1 MATIYDVSKNA
12 NVSVAT
18 VSRVLN
24 NNPKVDVVLKQ
35 RVLESI
41 RELGFVP
48 NGIARSLKTKRTE
61 RIALVI
67 PDITNPFFP
76 EMARGVQDTLETHG
90 YHVILAN
97 TDDDPTREIRYL
109 EMLTKVGVDGL
120 VITPSL
126 PKITRQAPDFRKLEQ
141 ALKTLSVPTVGIS
154 VTAVSQNADHVRT
167 DEESSGEKATEHLL
181 GLGHTA
187 VALIHGPDHSEVSQC
202 RTRGFIKALK
212 NHGLEPEPFFLR
224 DGHARREGG
233 RTAMQEL
240 LALPQRP
247 SAVFAINDIMALG
260 AMGAIHDAGLTI
272 PDDIAIVSIDN
283 IAEAVTAYP
292 PLSTMAMPSNYEQGR
307 IAAQLLLERIAQGD
321 PNWPQRVITLEMRL
335 IVRGSTVKGL
345 GLVPLP

>member
-24 NNPKVDVVLKQ
+24 NNPKVDIVLKK

-76 EMARGVQDTLETHG
+76 EMARGVQDTLETQG
-90 YHVILAN
+90 YHVILTN
-97 TDDDPTREIRYL
+97 TDDDPMREVRYL

-120 VITPSL
+120 IITPSL
-126 PKITRQAPDFRKLEQ
+126 PNLSRKTPDFRRLEQ
-141 ALKTLSVPTVGIS
+141 ALKTLSVPVVGIS
-154 VTAVSQNADHVRT
+154 VNAVSPTADHVRT
-167 DEESSGEKATEHLL
+167 DEELNGEKATEHLL
-181 GLGHTA
+181 GLGHTE
-187 VALIHGPDHSEVSQC
+187 VALIHGPDHSEVSQR
-202 RTRGFIKALK
+202 RTHGFVRALK
-212 NHGLEPEPFFLR
+212 NHGLEPNPLFLR
-224 DGHARREGG
+224 NGHAKREGG

-240 LALPQRP
+240 LALSQRP
-247 SAVFAINDIMALG
+247 SAVFAINDVMALG
-260 AMGAIHDAGLTI
+260 AMGAIHDAGFTL
-272 PDDIAIVSIDN
+272 PDDVAMVSVDN
-283 IAEAVTAYP
+283 IAEAITAYP
-292 PLSTMAMPSNYEQGR
+292 PLSTMAIPSNYEQGR
-307 IAAQLLLERIAQGD
+307 VAAQLLLERIAQAD
-321 PNWPQRVITLEMRL
+321 PHWPGRVITLETRL

-345 GLVPLP
+345 GLVPMS